1 MDKWYHSLPTAGNC
15 RQSPLRLSNPEP
27 WFMRIGFFLM
37 GMNFHTAFPNGQDSW
52 ILDAKQ
58 FFGQFVLLN
67 PQAESF
73 GLWTVRL
80 KGAPPHGHRVHRPK
94 AQGQD
99 SDGQSHSAA
108 SCSNVAPEKP
118 IFLQSEKTRSVFWK
132 KKKQLIFRQD
142 SRVLG
147 PICQK
152 ADSTK
157 TIFLKFCS
165 FFPIFLTTFGTESR
179 HSDRDILQVVLRS
192 N

>member
-1 MDKWYHSLPTAGNC
+1 MLLILMDKWYHSLPTAGNC

-27 WFMRIGFFLM
+27 WFMRIGLFWM

-58 FFGQFVLLN
+58 FFGQFVLIN
-67 PQAESF
+67 PQAESLPTAI
-73 GLWTVRL
+73 GPRREDKIATGKVIVLHLAQMLHL
-80 KGAPPHGHRVHRPK
+80 KSQFFPK
-94 AQGQD
+94 RK
-99 SDGQSHSAA
+99 
-108 SCSNVAPEKP
+108 NPLR
-118 IFLQSEKTRSVFWK
+118 FLK
-132 KKKQLIFRQD
+132 KKKQQLIFRQD

-157 TIFLKFCS
+157 TIFLKICS

>member
-1 MDKWYHSLPTAGNC
+1 MIHENWVVLDGNEFSHCFSKWS
-15 RQSPLRLSNPEP
+15 RFMNP
-27 WFMRIGFFLM
+27 WCKTVFWAICANKSSG
-37 GMNFHTAFPNGQDSW
+37 W
-52 ILDAKQ
+52 I
-58 FFGQFVLLN
+58 
-67 PQAESF
+67 
-73 GLWTVRL
+73 
-80 KGAPPHGHRVHRPK
+80 PPYGHRPK
-94 AQGQD
+94 ARGQD

-118 IFLQSEKTRSVFWK
+118 IFSKAKKPAPFSEKK
-132 KKKQLIFRQD
+132 KQQLIFRQD

-157 TIFLKFCS
+157 TIFLKICS